1 MSRGSIHISSDEREL
16 FFMFADYSYDYLA
29 NMNADFDVQ
38 IFVFLYSP
46 FEKFRFIEHLLPH
59 AD

>member
-1 MSRGSIHISSDEREL
+1 
-16 FFMFADYSYDYLA
+16 MFADYSYDYLS